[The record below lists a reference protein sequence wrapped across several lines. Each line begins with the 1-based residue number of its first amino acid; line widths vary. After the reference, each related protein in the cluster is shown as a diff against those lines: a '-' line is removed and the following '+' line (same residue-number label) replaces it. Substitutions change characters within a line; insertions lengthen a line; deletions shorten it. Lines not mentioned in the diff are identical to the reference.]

1 MMSPVLKKRLLTLIA
16 SGASAIAIAAA
27 LVRPS
32 EGLRHYAYQD
42 VGGVWTVC
50 YGHTGPDVVLH
61 RYYSDGECETL
72 LNRDLA
78 TADAAVQRYVKV
90 PMTRPQH
97 AALID
102 FTLNMGAGNLA
113 TSTLLRKFNAG
124 QTDAACQQYRRWVYA
139 AGKKLK
145 GLENRREAEKWLCSM
160 S

>member
-1 MMSPVLKKRLLTLIA
+1 MISPTLQKRLLQLLA
-16 SGASAIAIAAA
+16 GGASAIAIAAA
-27 LVRPS
+27 LVKPS

-50 YGHTGPDVVLH
+50 YEHTGRGVVPH

-78 TADAAVQRYVKV
+78 TADAAVQRYVTV
-90 PMTRPQH
+90 PMTRPQR

-102 FTLNMGAGNLA
+102 FTLNMGAGSLA
-113 TSTLLRKFNAG
+113 RSTLLRKFNAG
-124 QTDAACQQYRRWVYA
+124 DNDAACQEYKRWVYA

-145 GLENRREAEKWLCSM
+145 GLENRREAEAWLCSM
-160 S
+160 P